1 MNFRQWTLRTKV
13 ILHILVLGVI
23 SAVII
28 SGLYIATQR
37 RILEDL
43 SVQKA
48 DLLGSLIKSSVFM
61 LKKCG
66 RIEDTQAKI
75 HELIATT
82 SAIRR
87 IRILTTDGRIFAST
101 APEES
106 EQMVPPETRTMAA
119 EMLAKP
125 ILHRSLFLRREH
137 TIKSLILVENRPE
150 CFACHASERAFNGLL
165 EVHLDYGETAEVI
178 RRSQL
183 KGVIL
188 AVVALAVLTFV
199 ILRLFER
206 LINRPITTLK
216 NEMKRV
222 QEGDLSV
229 RLQTVKD
236 DEIGSL
242 TKSFNG
248 MVENLRLANQK
259 IEDLYRERIDKAEH
273 LAVFGELTAGLAHEL
288 KNPLSGI
295 KGALEIINQSTP
307 AADPRKDIFQEIL
320 FQTDKLINV
329 IQDFLDYARPKP
341 FRFSLVSP
349 NIFVDNAIKL
359 AKTQLQGKDIVF
371 DFHGLPEDLVAYLDA
386 DKMQAVMLNL
396 MLNSVTAI
404 AAAGRIGIDL
414 SLGPEGSLDIRVSDN
429 GRGIKDAQ
437 LGQIFNPFFSTKKNG
452 TGLGLS
458 ICRKIIAAHG
468 GAISVL
474 SQEGV
479 GATFLIRVPLRRP
492 AA

>member
-1 MNFRQWTLRTKV
+1 MNFRRWTLRTKV
-13 ILHILVLGVI
+13 ILHVLVLGVL

-37 RILEDL
+37 RILIDL

-75 HELIATT
+75 HELGATT

-87 IRILTTDGRIFAST
+87 IRILTNDGRIFAST

-106 EQMVPPETRTMAA
+106 GQTVPPETRKMAA
-119 EMLAKP
+119 EMLAKRTP
-125 ILHRSLFLRREH
+125 RRSLFLRREH
-137 TIKSLILVENRPE
+137 TIRSLILVENRPE
-150 CFACHASERAFNGLL
+150 CYACHTREPAFNGLL
-165 EVHLDYGETAEVI
+165 EVHLDYGETAAVI
-178 RRSQL
+178 RKSQW

-188 AVVALAVLTFV
+188 AVAALVILTFI

-229 RLQTVKD
+229 RLQPLKD
-236 DEIGSL
+236 DEIGNL

-295 KGALEIINQSTP
+295 KGALEIINQSTS

-341 FRFSLVSP
+341 FRFSLISP
-349 NIFVDNAIKL
+349 NIFVDTAVKL
-359 AKTQLQGKDIVF
+359 AKTQLQGKEIVF
-371 DFHGLPEDLVAYLDA
+371 DFHGLPEDAVAYLDA

-396 MLNSVTAI
+396 MLNSVAAI
-404 AAAGRIGIDL
+404 ADAGRIGIDL

-429 GRGIKDAQ
+429 GRGIKEAQ
-437 LGQIFNPFFSTKKNG
+437 LGQIFHPFFSTKKNG

-468 GAISVL
+468 GVISVL
-474 SQEGV
+474 SREGV
-479 GATFLIRVPLRRP
+479 GTTFLIRVPLRRP